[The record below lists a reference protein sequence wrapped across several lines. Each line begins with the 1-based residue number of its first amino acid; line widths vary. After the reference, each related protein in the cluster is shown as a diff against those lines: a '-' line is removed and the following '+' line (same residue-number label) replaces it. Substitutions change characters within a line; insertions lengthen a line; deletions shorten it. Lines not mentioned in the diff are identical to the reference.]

1 MIEVT
6 LLDNIGGRKMS
17 EVKVHDIV
25 IIGSGPGGMT
35 AGIYGGRA
43 ELDTVILEKNFH
55 GGQMVSTTEIENYPA
70 IPETNGIQLA
80 NDMLAH
86 AKKFGAKIDYKG
98 VDSIEVLEDGTKKLM
113 AGGEEILTKTVI
125 LSMGS
130 TPRKLGLDKEDKFT
144 GRGLGYCA
152 TCDGGFYRNK
162 VVAVNGGGDTAVED
176 ALYLSRIASKV
187 YLIHRR
193 DELRANKTLQTRL
206 AESNVEVV
214 WNSTIKEILGE
225 EKLTGVITVDKTDQ
239 SERKIEL
246 DGLFVAIGGI
256 PTSGLVDGLV
266 DLNPQGYIIT
276 DEDCQTS
283 VDGIY
288 AVGDIRV
295 KSLRQVIT
303 AAADGAIAVHAAEK
317 YILEHQ

>member
-1 MIEVT
+1 
-6 LLDNIGGRKMS
+6 MS
-17 EVKVHDIV
+17 ERQVQDIV
-25 IIGSGPGGMT
+25 IIGGGPGGMT
-35 AGIYGGRA
+35 AGVYGGRA
-43 ELDTVILEKNFH
+43 ELKTLILEKNFH
-55 GGQMVSTTEIENYPA
+55 GGQMVSTAEIENYPA
-70 IPETNGIQLA
+70 LPDTNGVELS
-80 NDMLAH
+80 NLMLEH

-98 VDSIEVLEDGTKKLM
+98 VEKIDIEEDGIKKLTLT
-113 AGGEEILTKTVI
+113 GGDEIYTKAVI

-152 TCDGGFYRNK
+152 ICDGGFYRNK

-193 DELRANKTLQTRL
+193 DELRANKTLQTRIK
-206 AESNVEVV
+206 ESNVEIV
-214 WNSTIKEILGE
+214 WNSTIKEILGDD
-225 EKLTGVITVDKTDQ
+225 KLTGVITVDKTDG
-239 SERKIEL
+239 SERQIDL

-256 PTSGLVDGLV
+256 PQSSLVEGMVELDKGYVVANENCETSQ
-266 DLNPQGYIIT
+266 P
-276 DEDCQTS
+276 
-283 VDGIY
+283 GIY

-317 YILEHQ
+317 YILEH

>member
-1 MIEVT
+1 
-6 LLDNIGGRKMS
+6 
-17 EVKVHDIV
+17 
-25 IIGSGPGGMT
+25 
-35 AGIYGGRA
+35 
-43 ELDTVILEKNFH
+43 
-55 GGQMVSTTEIENYPA
+55 MVSTAEIENYPA
-70 IPETNGIQLA
+70 LPDTNGVELS
-80 NDMLAH
+80 NLMLEH

-98 VDSIEVLEDGTKKLM
+98 VEKIDIEEDGIKKLTLT
-113 AGGEEILTKTVI
+113 GGDEIYTKAVI

-152 TCDGGFYRNK
+152 ICDGGFYRNK

-193 DELRANKTLQTRL
+193 DELRANKTLQTRIK
-206 AESNVEVV
+206 ESNVEIV
-214 WNSTIKEILGE
+214 WNSTIKEILGDD
-225 EKLTGVITVDKTDQ
+225 KLTGVITVDKTDG
-239 SERKIEL
+239 SERQIDL

-256 PTSGLVDGLV
+256 PQSSLVEGMVELDK
-266 DLNPQGYIIT
+266 GYIVAN
-276 DEDCQTS
+276 ENCETS
-283 VDGIY
+283 QPGIY

-317 YILEHQ
+317 YILEH

>member
-1 MIEVT
+1 
-6 LLDNIGGRKMS
+6 MS
-17 EVKVHDIV
+17 ERQVQDIV
-25 IIGSGPGGMT
+25 IIGGGPGGMT
-35 AGIYGGRA
+35 AGVYGGRA
-43 ELDTVILEKNFH
+43 ELKTLILEKNFH
-55 GGQMVSTTEIENYPA
+55 GGQMVSTAEIENYPA
-70 IPETNGIQLA
+70 LPDTNGVELS
-80 NDMLAH
+80 NLMLEH

-98 VDSIEVLEDGTKKLM
+98 VEKIDIEEDGIKKLTLT
-113 AGGEEILTKTVI
+113 GGDEIYTKAVI

-152 TCDGGFYRNK
+152 ICDGGFYRNK

-193 DELRANKTLQTRL
+193 DELRANKTLQTRIK
-206 AESNVEVV
+206 ESNVEIV
-214 WNSTIKEILGE
+214 WNSTIKEILGDD
-225 EKLTGVITVDKTDQ
+225 KLTGVITVDKTDG
-239 SERKIEL
+239 SERQIDL

-256 PTSGLVDGLV
+256 PQSSLVEGMVELDK
-266 DLNPQGYIIT
+266 GYIVAN
-276 DEDCQTS
+276 ENCETS
-283 VDGIY
+283 QPGIY

-303 AAADGAIAVHAAEK
+303 DRKSVV
-317 YILEHQ
+317 

>member
-1 MIEVT
+1 
-6 LLDNIGGRKMS
+6 MS
-17 EVKVHDIV
+17 ERQVQDIV
-25 IIGSGPGGMT
+25 IIGGGPGGMT
-35 AGIYGGRA
+35 AGVYGGRA
-43 ELDTVILEKNFH
+43 ELKTLILEKNFH
-55 GGQMVSTTEIENYPA
+55 GGQMVSTAEIENYPA
-70 IPETNGIQLA
+70 LPDTNGVELS
-80 NDMLAH
+80 NLMLEH
-86 AKKFGAKIDYKG
+86 AKKFGTKIDYKG
-98 VDSIEVLEDGTKKLM
+98 VEKIDIEEDGIKKLTLT
-113 AGGEEILTKTVI
+113 GGDEIYTKAVI

-152 TCDGGFYRNK
+152 ICDGGFYRNK

-193 DELRANKTLQTRL
+193 DELRANKTLQTRIK
-206 AESNVEVV
+206 ESNVEIV
-214 WNSTIKEILGE
+214 WNSTIKEILGDD
-225 EKLTGVITVDKTDQ
+225 KLTGVITVDKTDG
-239 SERKIEL
+239 SERQIDL

-256 PTSGLVDGLV
+256 PQSSLVEGMVELDK
-266 DLNPQGYIIT
+266 GYIVAN
-276 DEDCQTS
+276 ENCETS
-283 VDGIY
+283 QPGIY

-317 YILEHQ
+317 YILEH

>member
-1 MIEVT
+1 
-6 LLDNIGGRKMS
+6 MS
-17 EVKVHDIV
+17 ERQVQDIV
-25 IIGSGPGGMT
+25 IIGGGPGGMT
-35 AGIYGGRA
+35 AGVYGGRA
-43 ELDTVILEKNFH
+43 ELKTLILEKNFH
-55 GGQMVSTTEIENYPA
+55 GGQMVSTAEIENYPA
-70 IPETNGIQLA
+70 LPDTNGVELS
-80 NDMLAH
+80 NLMLEH

-98 VDSIEVLEDGTKKLM
+98 VEKIDIEEDGIKKLTLT
-113 AGGEEILTKTVI
+113 GGDEIYTKAVI

-152 TCDGGFYRNK
+152 ICDGGFYRNK

-193 DELRANKTLQTRL
+193 DELRANKTLQTRIK
-206 AESNVEVV
+206 ESNVEIV
-214 WNSTIKEILGE
+214 WNSTIKEILGDD
-225 EKLTGVITVDKTDQ
+225 KLTGVITVDKTDG
-239 SERKIEL
+239 SERQIDL
-246 DGLFVAIGGI
+246 DK
-256 PTSGLVDGLV
+256 
-266 DLNPQGYIIT
+266 GYIVAN
-276 DEDCQTS
+276 ENCETS
-283 VDGIY
+283 QPGIY

-317 YILEHQ
+317 YILEH

>member
-1 MIEVT
+1 
-6 LLDNIGGRKMS
+6 MS
-17 EVKVHDIV
+17 ERQVQDIV
-25 IIGSGPGGMT
+25 IIGGGPGGMT
-35 AGIYGGRA
+35 AGVDGGRA
-43 ELDTVILEKNFH
+43 ELKTLILEKNFH
-55 GGQMVSTTEIENYPA
+55 GGQMVSTAEIENYPA
-70 IPETNGIQLA
+70 LPDTNGVELS
-80 NDMLAH
+80 NLMLEH

-98 VDSIEVLEDGTKKLM
+98 VEKIDIEEDGIKKLTLT
-113 AGGEEILTKTVI
+113 GGDEIYTKAVI

-152 TCDGGFYRNK
+152 ICDGGFYRNK

-193 DELRANKTLQTRL
+193 DELRANKTLQTRIK
-206 AESNVEVV
+206 ESNVEIV
-214 WNSTIKEILGE
+214 WNSTIKEILGDD
-225 EKLTGVITVDKTDQ
+225 KLTGVITVDKTDG
-239 SERKIEL
+239 SERQIDL

-256 PTSGLVDGLV
+256 PQSSLVEGMVELDK
-266 DLNPQGYIIT
+266 GYIVAN
-276 DEDCQTS
+276 ENCETS
-283 VDGIY
+283 QPGIY

-317 YILEHQ
+317 YILEH

>member
-1 MIEVT
+1 
-6 LLDNIGGRKMS
+6 MS
-17 EVKVHDIV
+17 ERQVQDIV
-25 IIGSGPGGMT
+25 IIGGGPGGMT
-35 AGIYGGRA
+35 AGLYGGRA
-43 ELDTVILEKNFH
+43 ELKTLILEKNFH
-55 GGQMVSTTEIENYPA
+55 GGQMVSTAEIENYPA
-70 IPETNGIQLA
+70 LPDTNGVELS
-80 NDMLAH
+80 NLMLEH

-98 VDSIEVLEDGTKKLM
+98 VEKIDIEEDGIKKLTLT
-113 AGGEEILTKTVI
+113 GGDEIYTKAVI

-152 TCDGGFYRNK
+152 ICDGGFYRNK

-193 DELRANKTLQTRL
+193 DELRANKTLQTRIK
-206 AESNVEVV
+206 ESNVEIV
-214 WNSTIKEILGE
+214 WNSTIKEILGDD
-225 EKLTGVITVDKTDQ
+225 KLTGVITVDKTDG
-239 SERKIEL
+239 SERQIDL

-256 PTSGLVDGLV
+256 PQSSLVEGMVELDK
-266 DLNPQGYIIT
+266 GYIVAN
-276 DEDCQTS
+276 ENCETS
-283 VDGIY
+283 QPGIY

-317 YILEHQ
+317 YILEH

>member
-1 MIEVT
+1 
-6 LLDNIGGRKMS
+6 MS
-17 EVKVHDIV
+17 ERQVQDIV
-25 IIGSGPGGMT
+25 IIGGGPGGMT
-35 AGIYGGRA
+35 AGVYGGRA
-43 ELDTVILEKNFH
+43 ELKTLILEKNFH
-55 GGQMVSTTEIENYPA
+55 GGQMVSTAEIENYPA
-70 IPETNGIQLA
+70 LPDTNGVELS
-80 NDMLAH
+80 NLMLEH

-98 VDSIEVLEDGTKKLM
+98 VEKIDIEEDGIKKLTLT
-113 AGGEEILTKTVI
+113 GGDEIYTKAVI

-152 TCDGGFYRNK
+152 ICDGGFYRNK

-193 DELRANKTLQTRL
+193 DELRANKTLQTRIK
-206 AESNVEVV
+206 ESNVEIV
-214 WNSTIKEILGE
+214 WNSTIKEILGDD
-225 EKLTGVITVDKTDQ
+225 KLTGVITVDKTDG
-239 SERKIEL
+239 SERQIDL

-256 PTSGLVDGLV
+256 PQSSLVEGMVELDK
-266 DLNPQGYIIT
+266 GYIVAN
-276 DEDCQTS
+276 ENCETS
-283 VDGIY
+283 QPGIY

-317 YILEHQ
+317 YILDH

>member
-1 MIEVT
+1 
-6 LLDNIGGRKMS
+6 MS
-17 EVKVHDIV
+17 ERQVQDIV
-25 IIGSGPGGMT
+25 IIGGGPGGMT
-35 AGIYGGRA
+35 AGVYGGRA
-43 ELDTVILEKNFH
+43 ELKTLILEKNFH
-55 GGQMVSTTEIENYPA
+55 GGQMVSTAEIENYPA
-70 IPETNGIQLA
+70 LPDTNGVELS
-80 NDMLAH
+80 NLMLEH

-98 VDSIEVLEDGTKKLM
+98 VEKIDIEEDGIKKLTLTV
-113 AGGEEILTKTVI
+113 GDEIYTKAVI

-152 TCDGGFYRNK
+152 ICDGGFYRNK

-193 DELRANKTLQTRL
+193 DELRANKTLQTRIK
-206 AESNVEVV
+206 ESNVEIV
-214 WNSTIKEILGE
+214 WNSTIKEILGDD
-225 EKLTGVITVDKTDQ
+225 KLTGVITVDKTDG
-239 SERKIEL
+239 SERQIDL

-256 PTSGLVDGLV
+256 PQSSLVEGMVELDK
-266 DLNPQGYIIT
+266 GYIVAN
-276 DEDCQTS
+276 ENCETS
-283 VDGIY
+283 QPGIY

-317 YILEHQ
+317 YILEH

>member
-1 MIEVT
+1 
-6 LLDNIGGRKMS
+6 MS
-17 EVKVHDIV
+17 ERQVQDIV
-25 IIGSGPGGMT
+25 IIGGGPGGMT
-35 AGIYGGRA
+35 AGVYGGRA
-43 ELDTVILEKNFH
+43 ELKTLILEKNFH
-55 GGQMVSTTEIENYPA
+55 GGQMVSTAEIENYPA
-70 IPETNGIQLA
+70 LPDTNGVELS
-80 NDMLAH
+80 NLMLEH

-98 VDSIEVLEDGTKKLM
+98 VEKIDIEEDGIKMLTLTGGDEIYTK
-113 AGGEEILTKTVI
+113 AVI

-152 TCDGGFYRNK
+152 ICDGGFYRNK

-193 DELRANKTLQTRL
+193 DELRANKTLQTRIK
-206 AESNVEVV
+206 ESNVEIV
-214 WNSTIKEILGE
+214 WNSTIKEILGDD
-225 EKLTGVITVDKTDQ
+225 KLTGVITVDKTDG
-239 SERKIEL
+239 SERQIDL

-256 PTSGLVDGLV
+256 PQSSLVEGMVELDK
-266 DLNPQGYIIT
+266 GYIVAN
-276 DEDCQTS
+276 ENCETS
-283 VDGIY
+283 QPGIY

-317 YILEHQ
+317 YILEH

>member
-1 MIEVT
+1 
-6 LLDNIGGRKMS
+6 MS
-17 EVKVHDIV
+17 ERQVQDIV
-25 IIGSGPGGMT
+25 IIGGGPGGMT
-35 AGIYGGRA
+35 AGVYGGRA
-43 ELDTVILEKNFH
+43 ELKTLILEKNFH
-55 GGQMVSTTEIENYPA
+55 GGQMVSTAEIENYPA
-70 IPETNGIQLA
+70 LPDTNGVELS
-80 NDMLAH
+80 NLMLEH
-86 AKKFGAKIDYKG
+86 AKKPGAKIDYKG
-98 VDSIEVLEDGTKKLM
+98 VEKIDIEEDGIKKLTLT
-113 AGGEEILTKTVI
+113 GGDEIYTKAVI

-152 TCDGGFYRNK
+152 ICDGGFYRNK

-193 DELRANKTLQTRL
+193 DELRANKTLQTRIK
-206 AESNVEVV
+206 ESNVEIV
-214 WNSTIKEILGE
+214 WNSTIKEILGDD
-225 EKLTGVITVDKTDQ
+225 KLTGVITVDKTDG
-239 SERKIEL
+239 SERQIDL

-256 PTSGLVDGLV
+256 PQSSLVEGMVELDK
-266 DLNPQGYIIT
+266 GYIVAN
-276 DEDCQTS
+276 ENCETS
-283 VDGIY
+283 QPGIY

-317 YILEHQ
+317 YILEH

>member
-1 MIEVT
+1 
-6 LLDNIGGRKMS
+6 MS

-70 IPETNGIQLA
+70 LPETNGIQLA

-86 AKKFGAKIDYKG
+86 AKMFGAKIEYKG
-98 VDSIEVLEDGTKKLM
+98 VDSIEVLEDGTKKLI

-152 TCDGGFYRNK
+152 TCDGSFYRNK
-162 VVAVNGGGDTAVED
+162 VVAVNGGGDKAVED
-176 ALYLSRIASKV
+176 AIYLSRMAAKV

-225 EKLTGVITVDKTDQ
+225 EKLTGVVTVDKIDQ

-246 DGLFVAIGGI
+246 DGLFVAIGAI

-266 DLNPQGYIIT
+266 DLNPQGYIVT
-276 DEDCQTS
+276 GEDCQTS

-288 AVGDIRV
+288 AVGDVRV

-303 AAADGAIAVHAAEK
+303 AAADGAIAVYAAEK

>member
-1 MIEVT
+1 
-6 LLDNIGGRKMS
+6 MS
-17 EVKVHDIV
+17 ERQVQDIV
-25 IIGSGPGGMT
+25 IIGGGPGGMT
-35 AGIYGGRA
+35 AGVYGGRA
-43 ELDTVILEKNFH
+43 ELKTLILEKNFH
-55 GGQMVSTTEIENYPA
+55 GGQMVSTAEIENYPA
-70 IPETNGIQLA
+70 LPDTNGVELS
-80 NDMLAH
+80 NLMLEH

-98 VDSIEVLEDGTKKLM
+98 VEKIDIEEYGIKKLTLT
-113 AGGEEILTKTVI
+113 GGDEIYTKAVI

-152 TCDGGFYRNK
+152 ICDGGFYRNK

-193 DELRANKTLQTRL
+193 DELRANKTLQTRIK
-206 AESNVEVV
+206 ESNVEIV
-214 WNSTIKEILGE
+214 WNSTIKEILGDD
-225 EKLTGVITVDKTDQ
+225 KLTGVITVDKTDG
-239 SERKIEL
+239 SERQIDL

-256 PTSGLVDGLV
+256 PQSSLVEGMVELDK
-266 DLNPQGYIIT
+266 GYIVAN
-276 DEDCQTS
+276 ENCETS
-283 VDGIY
+283 QPGIY

-317 YILEHQ
+317 YILEH

>member
-1 MIEVT
+1 
-6 LLDNIGGRKMS
+6 
-17 EVKVHDIV
+17 
-25 IIGSGPGGMT
+25 MT
-35 AGIYGGRA
+35 AGVYGGRA
-43 ELDTVILEKNFH
+43 ELKTLILEKNFH
-55 GGQMVSTTEIENYPA
+55 GGQMVSTAEIENYPA
-70 IPETNGIQLA
+70 LPDTNGVELS
-80 NDMLAH
+80 NLMLEH

-98 VDSIEVLEDGTKKLM
+98 VEKIDIEEDGIKKLTLT
-113 AGGEEILTKTVI
+113 GGDEIYTKAVI

-152 TCDGGFYRNK
+152 ICDGGFYRNK

-193 DELRANKTLQTRL
+193 DELRANKTLQTRIK
-206 AESNVEVV
+206 ESNVEIV
-214 WNSTIKEILGE
+214 WNSTIKEILGDD
-225 EKLTGVITVDKTDQ
+225 KLTGVITVDKTDG
-239 SERKIEL
+239 SERQIDL

-256 PTSGLVDGLV
+256 PQSSLVEGMVELDK
-266 DLNPQGYIIT
+266 GYIVAN
-276 DEDCQTS
+276 ENCETS
-283 VDGIY
+283 QPGIY

-317 YILEHQ
+317 YILEH

>member
-1 MIEVT
+1 
-6 LLDNIGGRKMS
+6 MS

-43 ELDTVILEKNFH
+43 ELDTMILEKNFH

-70 IPETNGIQLA
+70 LPDTNGIQLS

-239 SERKIEL
+239 SERTIEL

-256 PTSGLVDGLV
+256 PTSDLVDGLV
-266 DLNPQGYIIT
+266 ELNPQGYIVT

>member
-1 MIEVT
+1 
-6 LLDNIGGRKMS
+6 MS
-17 EVKVHDIV
+17 ERQVQDIV
-25 IIGSGPGGMT
+25 IIGGGPGGMT
-35 AGIYGGRA
+35 AGVYGGRA
-43 ELDTVILEKNFH
+43 ELKTLILEKNFH
-55 GGQMVSTTEIENYPA
+55 GGQMVSTAEIENYPA
-70 IPETNGIQLA
+70 LPDTNGVELS
-80 NDMLAH
+80 NLMLEH

-98 VDSIEVLEDGTKKLM
+98 VEKIDIEEDGIKKLTLT
-113 AGGEEILTKTVI
+113 GGDEIYTKAVI

-152 TCDGGFYRNK
+152 ICDGGFYRNK

-193 DELRANKTLQTRL
+193 DELRANKTLQTRIK
-206 AESNVEVV
+206 ESNVEMV
-214 WNSTIKEILGE
+214 WNSTIKEILGDD
-225 EKLTGVITVDKTDQ
+225 KLTGVITVDKTDG
-239 SERKIEL
+239 SERQIDL

-256 PTSGLVDGLV
+256 PQSSLVEGMVELDK
-266 DLNPQGYIIT
+266 GYIVAN
-276 DEDCQTS
+276 ENCETS
-283 VDGIY
+283 QPGIY

-317 YILEHQ
+317 YILEH

>member
-1 MIEVT
+1 
-6 LLDNIGGRKMS
+6 MS
-17 EVKVHDIV
+17 ERQVQDIV
-25 IIGSGPGGMT
+25 IIGGGPGGMT
-35 AGIYGGRA
+35 AGVYGGRA
-43 ELDTVILEKNFH
+43 ELKTLILEKNFH
-55 GGQMVSTTEIENYPA
+55 GGQMVSTAEIENYPA
-70 IPETNGIQLA
+70 LPDTNGVELS
-80 NDMLAH
+80 NLMLEH

-98 VDSIEVLEDGTKKLM
+98 VEKIDIEEDGIKKLTLK
-113 AGGEEILTKTVI
+113 GGDEIYTKAVI

-152 TCDGGFYRNK
+152 ICDGGFYRNK

-193 DELRANKTLQTRL
+193 DELRANKTLQTRIK
-206 AESNVEVV
+206 ESNVEIV
-214 WNSTIKEILGE
+214 WNSTIKEILGDD
-225 EKLTGVITVDKTDQ
+225 KLTGVITVDKTDG
-239 SERKIEL
+239 SERQIDL

-256 PTSGLVDGLV
+256 PQSSLVEGMVELDK
-266 DLNPQGYIIT
+266 GYIVAN
-276 DEDCQTS
+276 ENCETS
-283 VDGIY
+283 QPGIY

-317 YILEHQ
+317 YILEH

>member
-1 MIEVT
+1 MA
-6 LLDNIGGRKMS
+6 
-17 EVKVHDIV
+17 
-25 IIGSGPGGMT
+25 
-35 AGIYGGRA
+35 AGVYGGRA
-43 ELDTVILEKNFH
+43 ELKTLILEKNFH
-55 GGQMVSTTEIENYPA
+55 GGQMVSTAEIENYPA
-70 IPETNGIQLA
+70 LPDTNGVELS
-80 NDMLAH
+80 NLMLEH

-98 VDSIEVLEDGTKKLM
+98 VEKIDIEEDGIKKLTLT
-113 AGGEEILTKTVI
+113 GGDEIYTKAVI

-152 TCDGGFYRNK
+152 ICDGGFYRNK

-193 DELRANKTLQTRL
+193 DELRANKTLQTRIK
-206 AESNVEVV
+206 ESNVEIV
-214 WNSTIKEILGE
+214 WNSTIKEILGDD
-225 EKLTGVITVDKTDQ
+225 KLTGVITVDKTDG
-239 SERKIEL
+239 SERQIDL

-256 PTSGLVDGLV
+256 PQSSLVEGMVELDK
-266 DLNPQGYIIT
+266 GYIVAN
-276 DEDCQTS
+276 ENCETS
-283 VDGIY
+283 QPGIY

-317 YILEHQ
+317 YILEH

>member
-1 MIEVT
+1 
-6 LLDNIGGRKMS
+6 MS
-17 EVKVHDIV
+17 ERQVQDIV
-25 IIGSGPGGMT
+25 IIGGGPGGMT
-35 AGIYGGRA
+35 AGVYGGRA
-43 ELDTVILEKNFH
+43 ELKTLILEKNFH
-55 GGQMVSTTEIENYPA
+55 GGQMVSTAEIENYPA
-70 IPETNGIQLA
+70 LPDTNGVELS
-80 NDMLAH
+80 NLMLEH

-98 VDSIEVLEDGTKKLM
+98 VEKIDIEEDGIKKLTLT
-113 AGGEEILTKTVI
+113 GGDEIYTKTVI

-152 TCDGGFYRNK
+152 ICDGGFYRNK

-193 DELRANKTLQTRL
+193 DELRANKTLQTRIKG
-206 AESNVEVV
+206 SNVEIV
-214 WNSTIKEILGE
+214 WNSTIKEILGDD
-225 EKLTGVITVDKTDQ
+225 KLTGVITVDKTDG
-239 SERKIEL
+239 SERQIDL

-256 PTSGLVDGLV
+256 PQSSLVEGMVELDK
-266 DLNPQGYIIT
+266 GYIVAN
-276 DEDCQTS
+276 ENCETS
-283 VDGIY
+283 QPGIY

-317 YILEHQ
+317 YILEH

>member
-1 MIEVT
+1 
-6 LLDNIGGRKMS
+6 MS
-17 EVKVHDIV
+17 ERQVQDIV
-25 IIGSGPGGMT
+25 IIGGGPGGMT
-35 AGIYGGRA
+35 AGVYGGRA
-43 ELDTVILEKNFH
+43 ELKTLILEKNFH
-55 GGQMVSTTEIENYPA
+55 GGQMVSTAEIENYPA
-70 IPETNGIQLA
+70 LPDTNGVELS
-80 NDMLAH
+80 NLMLEH

-98 VDSIEVLEDGTKKLM
+98 VEKIDIEEDGIKKLTLT
-113 AGGEEILTKTVI
+113 GGDEIYTKAVI

-152 TCDGGFYRNK
+152 ICDGGFYRNK

-193 DELRANKTLQTRL
+193 DELRANKTLQTRIK
-206 AESNVEVV
+206 ESNVEIV
-214 WNSTIKEILGE
+214 WNSTIKEILGDD
-225 EKLTGVITVDKTDQ
+225 KLTGVITVDKTDG
-239 SERKIEL
+239 SERQIDL
-246 DGLFVAIGGI
+246 DGLFVAIGEI
-256 PTSGLVDGLV
+256 PQSSLVEGMVELDK
-266 DLNPQGYIIT
+266 GYIVAN
-276 DEDCQTS
+276 ENCETS
-283 VDGIY
+283 QPGIY

-317 YILEHQ
+317 YILEH

>member
-1 MIEVT
+1 ME
-6 LLDNIGGRKMS
+6 NIY
-17 EVKVHDIV
+17 DIV
-25 IIGSGPGGMT
+25 IIGGGPAGMT

-43 ELDTVILEKNFH
+43 ELKTLILEKKFH
-55 GGQMVSTTEIENYPA
+55 GGQMVSTSEIENYPA
-70 IPETNGIQLA
+70 LPDTNGIELS
-80 NDMLAH
+80 NKMLEH
-86 AKKFGAKIDYKG
+86 AKKFGAVVEYKG
-98 VDSIEVLEDGTKKLM
+98 VDTIEVIENGLKKLTVGNDEVI
-113 AGGEEILTKTVI
+113 ARTVI

-130 TPRKLGLDKEDKFT
+130 TSRKLGLDKEEKFT

-152 TCDGGFYRNK
+152 ICDGGFYRNK

-206 AESNVEVV
+206 KESNVEIV

-225 EKLTGVITVDKTDQ
+225 EKLSGVVTVDKN
-239 SERKIEL
+239 SGEERTIEL

-256 PTSGLVDGLV
+256 PTSELVKDFV
-266 DLNPQGYIIT
+266 EMTPNGYIIT
-276 DEDCQTS
+276 NEDCETS
-283 VDGIY
+283 VPGVY
-288 AVGDIRV
+288 AVGDIRK

-303 AAADGAIAVHAAEK
+303 ACADGAIAVHTAEK
-317 YILEHQ
+317 YILENQ